1 MTRALALLLLAAA
14 CGDARLV
21 PRFAFDPSG
30 VLVPLGTYYD
40 TATQRTCEVRES
52 GAGYRCVP
60 VAEYTQILYRRCPG
74 ACWADERRGIT
85 SGTCAGPGLAQSVLV
100 KDMYLRAAN
109 RNELYTPCRT
119 ADPALGL
126 RGSWFLLDRPEVCVQ
141 VMPDSLVGT
150 IQVCPVD
157 MTQFPLLSP

>member
-52 GAGYRCVP
+52 GAGFRCVP
-60 VAEYTQILYRRCPG
+60 VAEYVQILYRAP
-74 ACWADERRGIT
+74 
-85 SGTCAGPGLAQSVLV
+85 TCTGPGLAQSVLV
-100 KDMYLRAAN
+100 KDVYLRAAN

-119 ADPALGL
+119 ADPTLGPL
-126 RGSWFLLDRPEVCVQ
+126 GPWYTSVRPGSCIQAV
-141 VMPDSLVGT
+141 PDNVAGA